1 MVDSRKANTPVVVR
15 KIEEL
20 RRSVLEWRG
29 TGARIALVPT
39 MGALHAG
46 HLALVKAARETA
58 DRVVV
63 SIFVNPTQFAPNE
76 DFASYPRDEL
86 ADVGKLVGTGTDA
99 VFAPGVAEMYPQGF
113 ATSVIV
119 GGPAEGL
126 ESAYRPHFFTGVATV
141 VSKLLL
147 ACLPDS
153 ALFGEKDYQQLL
165 VIRRMVADLAIPVG
179 IVGCPTLREGDG
191 LALSSRNAYLGPA
204 ERLLAP
210 RLHAALE
217 EAAALIRSG
226 SPAANAVERARRDL
240 SDAGFRVDYVEARNG
255 LTLAAIADSSAEPVR
270 ILAAAWLG
278 RTRLIDNIAV

>member
-76 DFASYPRDEL
+76 DFASYPRDES

-204 ERLLAP
+204 ERFTRAP
-210 RLHAALE
+210 PSRGAGGGGGSHQVGISCRQRRRA
-217 EAAALIRSG
+217 
-226 SPAANAVERARRDL
+226 SPARPERCRLSRRL
-240 SDAGFRVDYVEARNG
+240 CRGEKRAHPCRHR
-255 LTLAAIADSSAEPVR
+255 R
-270 ILAAAWLG
+270 
-278 RTRLIDNIAV
+278 